1 MPSPSFIACANA
13 SGKGDCECEGRRMGK
28 DHLIAKICRLFYL
41 ALLLS
46 HQVSEGGG
54 LPLDEQ
60 GRDKVSTLPG
70 QLFNVTFAHYSGYI
84 TVNEDS
90 GRALFYWFFEAVE
103 DADSKPLVLWL
114 NGGL

>member
-1 MPSPSFIACANA
+1 
-13 SGKGDCECEGRRMGK
+13 MGK